1 MNTVL
6 NQQAESAYKRGD
18 FAEALQLFTKCLE
31 DDNGQKLAP
40 GETGLLYHRIGNCLM
55 RLRDFDE
62 AIHAYTQSLADT
74 AYQSVGAVNNN
85 LGNCYASLRDYD
97 NAVKCF
103 QAAIKDPHYRTPYK
117 PFTGLGNAYLRL
129 GKSAEAGNAFRSG
142 ALDPNNPNPAHDL
155 LNLGICFMAL
165 NRPSDAVQ
173 SYQSALQFH
182 MDAPLRNRLYANL
195 GQAYTA
201 TGQMQQAV
209 SAFETALADKTYFL
223 SDAANVDYRRAA
235 GLVAQGTAVMD
246 PITGEIPVTPENPST
261 QNAATAPSQQSASA
275 SQQQQQVS
283 PQAAAAPTQQIP
295 PTSDFS
301 GFDKPGDSSQMYA
314 EVDNAQANQNPYY
327 QTAQDVQDKYQ
338 SPEDRFFHATDQE
351 LDHYGKQVAKKERK
365 RRNVGV
371 KIAIVVVV
379 LVVILAGLG
388 IFAYTQGYGMPDQE
402 TVVTQLFQTK
412 SDSVFSSSVSQDDS
426 ASILNM
432 ISQDNNASID
442 QIDKAMNVSTAY
454 VTAST
459 AQGGQVHYQIQLSRD
474 GLGWKISSVNLY
486 FPSQN

>member
-62 AIHAYTQSLADT
+62 AIHSYTQALADT

-85 LGNCYASLRDYD
+85 LGNCYASLRDYE

-103 QAAIKDPHYRTPYK
+103 QAAIQDPHYRTPYK
-117 PFTGLGNAYLRL
+117 PYTGLGNAYLRL

-165 NRPSDAVQ
+165 NRPNDAVQ
-173 SYQSALQFH
+173 SYQSALQFQ

-195 GQAYTA
+195 GQSYTA

-235 GLVAQGTAVMD
+235 GLVAQGTAVMN

-261 QNAATAPSQQSASA
+261 QVNNG
-275 SQQQQQVS
+275 
-283 PQAAAAPTQQIP
+283 AAANQQP
-295 PTSDFS
+295 SYGQQPSSSTDFS
-301 GFDKPGDSSQMYA
+301 GFDKPGDSSQLYSDA
-314 EVDNAQANQNPYY
+314 DATTVANPYY
-327 QTAQDVQDKYQ
+327 QNNVDVQDGYQ
-338 SPEDRFFHATDQE
+338 SPEDRFFHASDQE
-351 LDHYGKQVAKKERK
+351 IDRYGKQVAKKQRK
-365 RRNVGV
+365 HRRVGAR
-371 KIAIVVVV
+371 IAIVII
-379 LVVILAGLG
+379 LILVILAGLG
-388 IFAYTQGYGMPDQE
+388 VFAYSQGYGSPDQQ
-402 TVVTQLFQTK
+402 TVVEQLFSTK
-412 SDSVFSSSVSQDDS
+412 SDSTFASSVSQDNVS
-426 ASILNM
+426 SILDM
-432 ISQDNNASID
+432 IAQDNNASID
-442 QIDKAMNVSTAY
+442 EIDRGMSQSTVY
-454 VTAST
+454 VTATT
-459 AQGGQVHYQIQLSRD
+459 AQGGQMHYQVSMVRD
-474 GLGWKISSVNLY
+474 GIGWKVSDVSLY